1 METCED
7 KDFLKKIYKELTN
20 NEPDDSIEYLLET
33 VKDLCYDKYVI
44 KDEDVSAKSIE
55 EIFQTRCA
63 NDNRIKNKTND
74 PEYKKWVYEKIRE
87 EIVGAQATSLY
98 RLIET
103 LSGYE
108 MAYVRITGIPTWFK
122 YYCFMGVVNTG
133 NINQETGEYTKRT
146 DKTQEPFIAPHE
158 NIIYRIYMDIDN
170 RRFNEKLS
178 IEEIQKLITPDDF
191 SKMYAYYRKEIHDGY
206 LEICECLRI
215 KEKTKKKSLETL

>member
-1 METCED
+1 M
-7 KDFLKKIYKELTN
+7 
-20 NEPDDSIEYLLET
+20 
-33 VKDLCYDKYVI
+33 
-44 KDEDVSAKSIE
+44 
-55 EIFQTRCA
+55 
-63 NDNRIKNKTND
+63 
-74 PEYKKWVYEKIRE
+74 
-87 EIVGAQATSLY
+87 
-98 RLIET
+98 IET

-146 DKTQEPFIAPHE
+146 DKTQEPFIVPHE

-206 LEICECLRI
+206 QEICECLRI